1 MRQIKFFWLLGILV
15 FFCEESDAQ
24 EIYFDKAGNR
34 TNEKGKSFFYQR
46 KMVDTLSLRDTV
58 FLVYSENDALFG
70 REIYNK
76 GKLNGPFTYY
86 YKDGRVK
93 ERGSYAENQKVDYN
107 FNYYESGNPKST
119 LYYPKKQRQV
129 SDFKEY
135 DFLIINYWNEE
146 GKQII
151 NNGNGSCNCR
161 FDYLRANPVTS
172 TNPKNYST
180 LFFEEAY
187 YDDDNP
193 EGGKAS
199 YREIGKVIDG
209 LRDSVWFAYDGADS
223 LLHKETFINGI
234 FKTGESYKAGK
245 IYKYDKLFMP
255 LGGGVNGLANFYQSV
270 GERMN
275 YPPKARRMGV
285 QGEVWVEFQIIGDGI
300 ISEFRIIKSVGSG
313 CDEEAI
319 RAIKLSQSKI
329 NPAKKR
335 GQPIKSK
342 FAMPVIF
349 KLG

>member
-1 MRQIKFFWLLGILV
+1 MKQMKFCWLLGILV
-15 FFCEESDAQ
+15 FFCEESGAQ
-24 EIYFDKAGNR
+24 EIYFDKAGER

-58 FLVYSENDALFG
+58 FLLYSENDALFG

-76 GKLNGPFTYY
+76 GKLNGPFIYY

-93 ERGSYAENQKVDYN
+93 ERGSYVENQKVEYN

-135 DFLIINYWNEE
+135 DFLIINYWSEE
-146 GKQII
+146 GTQIV
-151 NNGNGSCNCR
+151 NNGNGFCNCR
-161 FDYLRANPVTS
+161 FDYINTDSRFAINPSILALLLGEGYHENPVSVKT
-172 TNPKNYST
+172 
-180 LFFEEAY
+180 
-187 YDDDNP
+187 
-193 EGGKAS
+193 S
-199 YREIGKVIDG
+199 YREIGKVVDG
-209 LRDSVWFAYDGADS
+209 LRDSVWLAYDSAQL
-223 LLHKETFINGI
+223 LLHRETFIYGN
-234 FKTGESYKAGK
+234 FKTGESYTAGK
-245 IYKYDKLFMP
+245 IYGYSKLFVP
-255 LGGGVNGLANFYQSV
+255 VGDEVNGLANFYRSV

-285 QGEVWVEFQIIGDGI
+285 QGEVWVEFQVVEDGMVDD
-300 ISEFRIIKSVGSG
+300 FRIIKSVGSG

-329 NPAKKR
+329 NAAKRR
-335 GQPIKSK
+335 GQPVKSK
-342 FAMPVIF
+342 LIMPVIF

>member
-1 MRQIKFFWLLGILV
+1 LQNLFTENDGTVRFPISATGPWMVSSVKMIASEKEGAEYHSLWASLVFGIFMGKFSFWNMRQIKFFWLLGILV

-209 LRDSVWFAYDGADS
+209 LRDSVCRWLEGLS
-223 LLHKETFINGI
+223 LVRIRWCRFFVTQRDLHKWNFQNGR
-234 FKTGESYKAGK
+234 E
-245 IYKYDKLFMP
+245 L
-255 LGGGVNGLANFYQSV
+255 
-270 GERMN
+270 
-275 YPPKARRMGV
+275 
-285 QGEVWVEFQIIGDGI
+285 
-300 ISEFRIIKSVGSG
+300 
-313 CDEEAI
+313 
-319 RAIKLSQSKI
+319 
-329 NPAKKR
+329 
-335 GQPIKSK
+335 
-342 FAMPVIF
+342 
-349 KLG
+349 